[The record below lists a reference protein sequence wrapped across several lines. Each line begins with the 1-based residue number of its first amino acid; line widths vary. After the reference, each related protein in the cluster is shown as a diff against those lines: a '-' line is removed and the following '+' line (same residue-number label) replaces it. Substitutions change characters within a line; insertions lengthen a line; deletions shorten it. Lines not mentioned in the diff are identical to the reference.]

1 MGEKKKKKNQTV
13 TARVITS
20 NTYGAVDVRLG
31 SGHIIYTT
39 ISGDAQSYGGIG
51 IALPVLQMRNLK
63 FRECYGLNISPQ
75 NSS

>member
-1 MGEKKKKKNQTV
+1 MGEKKKTV

-20 NTYGAVDVRLG
+20 NIYGAVDVRLG
-31 SGHIIYTT
+31 SGHITYT
-39 ISGDAQSYGGIG
+39 IIPGDSQSYGWIG
-51 IALPVLQMRNLK
+51 IAIPILQMKNLK